1 MAELDEGPEFGKGD
15 FVLLDEIN
23 EEMFMQN
30 LKLRFQ
36 KGKIYTYIGEVVV
49 SVNPYRNVDMYG
61 QDTVDNYKG
70 REIYERPPHI
80 FAIADAAYK
89 TMRRRA
95 QDTCIVI
102 SGESGAG
109 KTEASKVI
117 MRYMAAI
124 THASGQDEINRV
136 KNILIQSNALLE
148 AFGNAKTTRND
159 NSSRFGKYMD
169 INFDFKGDPI
179 GGHISNYL
187 LEKSR
192 VIRQQ
197 AGERNFHSFYQLLCG
212 GTDQQLAAFKLERN
226 PEMYHY
232 VNQGNSVKLNQQD
245 MVGSVNDRK
254 DFKTVQEAMR
264 DMQFSPDECN
274 TVWSTVA
281 SILHL
286 GGITFDSEDNE
297 QCFVKNAD
305 ELSTITQLLQVQQDD
320 LEKALCSRVVAARGE
335 VMEKG
340 HTTEQAE
347 YGRDAFAKAIYD
359 RLFSWIVSK
368 VNEAIEVK
376 GSNIKYGKSTLIGV
390 LDIYGFEIFDNNS
403 FEQFC
408 INYCNEKLQQ
418 LFIEL
423 VLKQE
428 QEEYQREGIQWQAI
442 EYFNNRIIC
451 DLVEE
456 NHKGVI
462 AILDEACL
470 NVGKVTDEMFL
481 DAMNK
486 KLAKHPHY
494 TSRALQPTDKTLA
507 HSQDFR
513 IRHYAGDV
521 TYVVHHFMAKNR
533 DSLFQDFKRLLY
545 NSNNP
550 SLKAM
555 WPEGKQSVKQVTKR
569 PLTAGTIFKSSMI
582 ELVKNLATKEPYYV
596 RCIKPNEQKSPL
608 LFNDERCLH
617 QVRYLGLL
625 ENVRVRR
632 AGFAARIHYSRFLQR
647 YKMLTQYTWPNF
659 RDGSEEDGCRIIV
672 EHLQFGDDVKYGR
685 TKLFIRTPKTIVVLE
700 EQRRKLLPSIV
711 LLLQKVWRG
720 TAARLMARRMRAIY
734 LIMNCYKRYK
744 ARQFMKKVIEIF
756 RDVKHSRDLGRNRTW
771 PEPPQVLHSFTSEMK
786 KMHNRWVAKTILSR
800 IPKEDWEQ
808 VRIKAAAMNAL
819 RGKRSDW
826 GYRRKWQGNYL
837 ASLTDNNQTA
847 PFVAASSNLKNKDK
861 FDKVLFSSTVVKVN
875 KHNKCAD
882 RALMVTDKFIYKLD
896 PKKVFKS
903 MSHFSINDITA
914 LSITSGSDQLVI
926 IHLQNGNDLVV
937 CLTNSSQENRVGE
950 FVGTLCR
957 HWTQTRNSDLKVIIN
972 SELNCQLGKK
982 QRRIRLEKSQV
993 TFPVFVKNGEDL
1005 LLAHP

>member
-1 MAELDEGPEFGKGD
+1 MAGIDEGPEFGKGD
-15 FVLLDEIN
+15 FVLLDEIS
-23 EEMFMQN
+23 EDMFMQN

-49 SVNPYRNVDMYG
+49 SVNPYRTVDIYG
-61 QDTVDNYKG
+61 QDVVENYKG

-124 THASGQDEINRV
+124 THASGQNEINRV

-179 GGHISNYL
+179 GGHINNYL

-197 AGERNFHSFYQLLCG
+197 DGERNFHSFYQLLSG
-212 GTDQQLAAFKLERN
+212 GTDQQLAALKLERN
-226 PEMYHY
+226 PDKYHY
-232 VNQGNSVKLNQQD
+232 VNQGNSVKNDQN
-245 MVGSVNDRK
+245 MVGTINDRK

-264 DMQFSPDECN
+264 DMQFSPDECK
-274 TVWSTVA
+274 TVWATVA
-281 SILHL
+281 SIMHL
-286 GGITFDSEDNE
+286 GAIIFDSEDSE
-297 QCFVKNAD
+297 QCFVKNPED
-305 ELSTITQLLQVQQDD
+305 LSTITELLQVQKED

-340 HTTEQAE
+340 HTSEQAE
-347 YGRDAFAKAIYD
+347 FGRDAFAKAIYD

-368 VNEAIEVK
+368 VNEAIEVR
-376 GSNIKYGKSTLIGV
+376 GSNLKHGKSTLIGV

-428 QEEYQREGIQWQAI
+428 QEEYEREGIEWQSI

-456 NHKGVI
+456 NHKGII

-486 KLAKHPHY
+486 KLTKHPHY
-494 TSRALQPTDKTLA
+494 TSRALQPTDKSLV

-521 TYVVHHFMAKNR
+521 TYVIHQFLLKNR

-545 NSNNP
+545 NSSNP
-550 SLKAM
+550 TLKAM
-555 WPEGKQSVKQVTKR
+555 WPDGKQSVKQVTKR
-569 PLTAGTIFKSSMI
+569 PLTAGTIFKNSMI
-582 ELVKNLATKEPYYV
+582 DLVKKLTTKEPYYV

-647 YKMLTQYTWPNF
+647 YKMLTHYTWPNF
-659 RDGSEEDGCRIIV
+659 HDGTEEDGSKVIV
-672 EHLQFGDDVKYGR
+672 EHMGFADDVKYGR
-685 TKLFIRTPKTIVVLE
+685 SKLFIRTPKTIVVLE
-700 EQRRKLLPSIV
+700 EERRKLLPSIV

-720 TAARLMARRMRAIY
+720 TAARLLARRMRAIY
-734 LIMNCYKRYK
+734 LVMNCYKRYK
-744 ARQFMKKVIEIF
+744 ARQFMKKVIETF
-756 RDVKHSRDLGRNRTW
+756 RDVKHSRDLGRNRAW
-771 PEPPQVLHSFTSEMK
+771 PPPPHVLLGFTAEMK
-786 KMHNRWVAKTILSR
+786 KMHNRWVAKTVLSR
-800 IPKEDWEQ
+800 IPKEEWEQ

-847 PFVAASSNLKNKDK
+847 PFVSASSNLKNKDK
-861 FDKVLFSSTVVKVN
+861 FNKVLFSSTVVKVN

-882 RALMVTDKFIYKLD
+882 RAILVTDKYIYKLD
-896 PKKVFKS
+896 PKNVFKS
-903 MSHFSINDITA
+903 MSHINITEITA
-914 LSITSGSDQLVI
+914 LSISPGTDQLVI
-926 IHLQNGNDLVV
+926 VHLQNGNDLVV
-937 CLTNSSQENRVGE
+937 CLTNSSQENRVPE
-950 FVGTLCR
+950 FVGVLCR
-957 HWTQTRNSDLKVIIN
+957 HWAVTRNSELKVIIN
-972 SELNCQLGKK
+972 PILNCQLGKK
-982 QRRIRLEKSQV
+982 QRHIQIEKSQV
-993 TFPVFVKNGEDL
+993 SFPVFVKNGEDL
-1005 LLAHP
+1005 TLAYP

>member
-232 VNQGNSVKLNQQD
+232 VNQGNSVK
-245 MVGSVNDRK
+245 VGSVNDRK

-521 TYVVHHFMAKNR
+521 TYDVRGYMDKNK
-533 DSLFQDFKRLLY
+533 DTLFQDFKRLLY
-545 NSNNP
+545 SSKNESI
-550 SLKAM
+550 KEM
-555 WPEGKQSVKQVTKR
+555 WPDGKQSVLEVTKR